1 MSFVSDWLHNAVKC
15 DSSPVAYRGVLGV
28 WLRAELVSLHRTHR
42 NTHGGKS
49 LSKFDVKLA
58 EHFKANPLMLEM
70 YENIFYPFDNAFVK
84 KAGSF
89 EKR

>member
-1 MSFVSDWLHNAVKC
+1 M
-15 DSSPVAYRGVLGV
+15 GV
-28 WLRAELVSLHRTHR
+28 WLRAELVDLRHTH
-42 NTHGGKS
+42 TGIFTGGKS
-49 LSKFDVKLA
+49 FSKFDVKLA
-58 EHFKANPLMLEM
+58 KHFKANSLMLEM